1 MPKDMILGRARQPH
15 GGKITYASF
24 HLGFAFS
31 VLARFVLKTRLSPK
45 DMDKPPA
52 SNENVGAI
60 WLRSCFD
67 ADLIT

>member
-31 VLARFVLKTRLSPK
+31 VLARFVLKL
-45 DMDKPPA
+45 DC
-52 SNENVGAI
+52 
-60 WLRSCFD
+60 LRKTWINLRRPMRTWARSGSVH
-67 ADLIT
+67 ALMDLIT